1 MNAVYCHRHKKRP
14 SETQDTGCSSLTSGK
29 CLQEIIQVFEDLKTD
44 CERKGKKKFT
54 EAKTDQM
61 LLQVW
66 PGPSKDFSYW
76 SLDADGEFWVL
87 KLCFYQGF
95 SPIT

>member
-1 MNAVYCHRHKKRP
+1 M
-14 SETQDTGCSSLTSGK
+14 
-29 CLQEIIQVFEDLKTD
+29 FEDLKTD
-44 CERKGKKKFT
+44 CERKGKKFT

-61 LLQVW
+61 LPQVW
-66 PGPSKDFSYW
+66 PGPSKDLSYW

-87 KLCFYQGF
+87 KLCFYQGL